1 MTLVLSG
8 AAMLVAGSLKSA
20 IIVTYG
26 APGAMSSSVPDAQ
39 VENFNDPSLLG
50 KDNNLGW
57 SGVETIS
64 SVYIR
69 TADMYGGAKD
79 SDYAVQSK
87 WVGEPNEVPSTTL
100 ALNTPNAYF
109 GLWWSAGDANNVL
122 FFYEGNQMVA
132 QFTTAQLLADLP
144 ASYNGNPNVQF
155 KGLNYH
161 EDFALQRLAGGAESP
176 R

>member
-1 MTLVLSG
+1 MALVLSE
-8 AAMLVAGSLKSA
+8 AAMLVAGSLKGA

-79 SDYAVQSK
+79 SDYAVPSK

-100 ALNTPNAYF
+100 A
-109 GLWWSAGDANNVL
+109 
-122 FFYEGNQMVA
+122 
-132 QFTTAQLLADLP
+132 
-144 ASYNGNPNVQF
+144 
-155 KGLNYH
+155 
-161 EDFALQRLAGGAESP
+161 
-176 R
+176 